1 MRRRP
6 IGQILVEKNEIS
18 EAELAAALAEQ
29 ERTGLRLGQ
38 ILIETGRISWLAL
51 ARAIAEQV
59 LDIEAPTVP
68 AAEPPAEAVPTPPPA
83 AAQPAASPAPPA
95 PAPAPAPVPPAAPP
109 VLATFVPARAPEPA
123 PAPPV
128 AAPEPP
134 PPALTPAPPPAA
146 PAPAPP
152 PAVPAHAPPPAAAEP
167 VLIHDPENRLHSVE
181 ALLKER
187 QRAFIELVTTTE
199 TLRMKV
205 ARLEEIIE
213 ERDRELT
220 RLRVLRAS

>member
-1 MRRRP
+1 MRKRP

-59 LDIEAPTVP
+59 LDIED
-68 AAEPPAEAVPTPPPA
+68 
-83 AAQPAASPAPPA
+83 AQPEPTA
-95 PAPAPAPVPPAAPP
+95 PPAAPP
-109 VLATFVPARAPEPA
+109 VPAPDPPVSA
-123 PAPPV
+123 PAPV
-128 AAPEPP
+128 VAWSAAPAVVE
-134 PPALTPAPPPAA
+134 
-146 PAPAPP
+146 APAPP
-152 PAVPAHAPPPAAAEP
+152 PAPAVAPPPPPAPVAAPALPPVPVAVAPPPAPAAPE
-167 VLIHDPENRLHSVE
+167 LIRDPEIKLHSVE

-205 ARLEEIIE
+205 AHLEEIID

-220 RLRVLRAS
+220 KLRVMRAS

>member
-1 MRRRP
+1 MRKRP
-6 IGQILVEKNEIS
+6 IGRILVEKNEIS

-59 LDIEAPTVP
+59 LDIQDVE
-68 AAEPPAEAVPTPPPA
+68 
-83 AAQPAASPAPPA
+83 PAPPA
-95 PAPAPAPVPPAAPP
+95 PAPAAPPAAAPPIAVPPAALPP
-109 VLATFVPARAPEPA
+109 TPSPAFAVAPT
-123 PAPPV
+123 PV
-128 AAPEPP
+128 APVPQTVAVPVPP
-134 PPALTPAPPPAA
+134 A
-146 PAPAPP
+146 PAPAP
-152 PAVPAHAPPPAAAEP
+152 VAPQ
-167 VLIHDPENRLHSVE
+167 LIQDPEIKLHSVE

-205 ARLEEIIE
+205 AHLEEIIE
-213 ERDRELT
+213 QRDRELT
-220 RLRVLRAS
+220 KLRVSRAS

>member
-1 MRRRP
+1 MRKRP

-59 LDIEAPTVP
+59 LDIQDVEPAP
-68 AAEPPAEAVPTPPPA
+68 AAQPPAVPPA
-83 AAQPAASPAPPA
+83 AAPVAA
-95 PAPAPAPVPPAAPP
+95 VP
-109 VLATFVPARAPEPA
+109 
-123 PAPPV
+123 PPV
-128 AAPEPP
+128 ALPPIPTPFVPP
-134 PPALTPAPPPAA
+134 PPTFPVPVPVAVPVAPPPARVA
-146 PAPAPP
+146 P
-152 PAVPAHAPPPAAAEP
+152 E
-167 VLIHDPENRLHSVE
+167 LIHDPEIKLHSVE

-205 ARLEEIIE
+205 AHLEEIIE

-220 RLRVLRAS
+220 KLRVARAAS

>member
-59 LDIEAPTVP
+59 LDIEAPAAP
-68 AAEPPAEAVPTPPPA
+68 AAEPPAEAVPSPPPA
-83 AAQPAASPAPPA
+83 AEQPAVAPAPPA
-95 PAPAPAPVPPAAPP
+95 PAPVPVPPAAAP
-109 VLATFVPARAPEPA
+109 VLATFVPVRAPEPA

-128 AAPEPP
+128 AVPEPP
-134 PPALTPAPPPAA
+134 PPAP
-146 PAPAPP
+146 
-152 PAVPAHAPPPAAAEP
+152 APPPAAAEP
-167 VLIHDPENRLHSVE
+167 VLIHDPEIKLHSVE

-220 RLRVLRAS
+220 RLRILRAS

>member
-1 MRRRP
+1 MRKRP

-59 LDIEAPTVP
+59 LDIEDAQPEPT
-68 AAEPPAEAVPTPPPA
+68 APPA
-83 AAQPAASPAPPA
+83 APAAPS
-95 PAPAPAPVPPAAPP
+95 PAPVPP
-109 VLATFVPARAPEPA
+109 VPA
-123 PAPPV
+123 PATV
-128 AAPEPP
+128 VAWSAAPAAVEAPPP
-134 PPALTPAPPPAA
+134 PPAPAVALPPPPAPVEA
-146 PAPAPP
+146 PALPPVPVAVALPSPAP
-152 PAVPAHAPPPAAAEP
+152 VAPE
-167 VLIHDPENRLHSVE
+167 LIRDPEIKLHSVE

-205 ARLEEIIE
+205 AHLEEIID

-220 RLRVLRAS
+220 KLRVMRAS

>member
-1 MRRRP
+1 MRKRP

-59 LDIEAPTVP
+59 LDIEDAQPEPTALPAAPPVP
-68 AAEPPAEAVPTPPPA
+68 APDPPV
-83 AAQPAASPAPPA
+83 
-95 PAPAPAPVPPAAPP
+95 PAPAPVVAWSAAPA
-109 VLATFVPARAPEPA
+109 VVE
-123 PAPPV
+123 
-128 AAPEPP
+128 
-134 PPALTPAPPPAA
+134 
-146 PAPAPP
+146 APAPP
-152 PAVPAHAPPPAAAEP
+152 PAQPVTPPPAPVAAPALPPVPVAVAPPPAPAAPE
-167 VLIHDPENRLHSVE
+167 LIRDPEIKLHSVE

-205 ARLEEIIE
+205 AHLEEIID

-220 RLRVLRAS
+220 KLRVMRAS

>member
-59 LDIEAPTVP
+59 LDIEAPAGP
-68 AAEPPAEAVPTPPPA
+68 AAEPPAEAVPSPPPA
-83 AAQPAASPAPPA
+83 AEQPAAPPAPPA
-95 PAPAPAPVPPAAPP
+95 PAPAPAPPAAAP
-109 VLATFVPARAPEPA
+109 VLATFVPVRAPEPA
-123 PAPPV
+123 SAPPV

-134 PPALTPAPPPAA
+134 PPAPAP
-146 PAPAPP
+146 
-152 PAVPAHAPPPAAAEP
+152 VPPPAAAEP
-167 VLIHDPENRLHSVE
+167 ILIHDPEIKLHSVE

>member
-59 LDIEAPTVP
+59 LDIEAPAAP
-68 AAEPPAEAVPTPPPA
+68 AAEPPAEAVPSAPPAAEQPAAPPAPPPPAPEPPA
-83 AAQPAASPAPPA
+83 AA
-95 PAPAPAPVPPAAPP
+95 P
-109 VLATFVPARAPEPA
+109 VLATFVPARPPEPA

-128 AAPEPP
+128 AVPE
-134 PPALTPAPPPAA
+134 PAA
-146 PAPAPP
+146 PAPAPAP
-152 PAVPAHAPPPAAAEP
+152 VPPPAAAEP

>member
-1 MRRRP
+1 MRKRP

-59 LDIEAPTVP
+59 LDIQDVEP
-68 AAEPPAEAVPTPPPA
+68 APPAPARAAPPA
-83 AAQPAASPAPPA
+83 AAPPAAAPPIAVPPAALPPTVPSPAFAVAPTPVAPVPQTVAVPVPPA
-95 PAPAPAPVPPAAPP
+95 PAPAPVAPQ
-109 VLATFVPARAPEPA
+109 
-123 PAPPV
+123 
-128 AAPEPP
+128 
-134 PPALTPAPPPAA
+134 
-146 PAPAPP
+146 
-152 PAVPAHAPPPAAAEP
+152 
-167 VLIHDPENRLHSVE
+167 LIQDPEIKLQSVE

-205 ARLEEIIE
+205 AHLEEIIE
-213 ERDRELT
+213 QRDRELT
-220 RLRVLRAS
+220 KLRVSRAS

>member
-1 MRRRP
+1 MRKRP

-59 LDIEAPTVP
+59 LDIQDV
-68 AAEPPAEAVPTPPPA
+68 EPVPTPSPA
-83 AAQPAASPAPPA
+83 APPA
-95 PAPAPAPVPPAAPP
+95 PPTAAPVAPPMPAPPVVYAPVAPPPAPVAPPPAPVAAPAPVPIPP
-109 VLATFVPARAPEPA
+109 E
-123 PAPPV
+123 
-128 AAPEPP
+128 
-134 PPALTPAPPPAA
+134 
-146 PAPAPP
+146 
-152 PAVPAHAPPPAAAEP
+152 
-167 VLIHDPENRLHSVE
+167 LIHDPEIKLHSVE

-205 ARLEEIIE
+205 ARLEEIID

>member
-59 LDIEAPTVP
+59 LDIEAPEGP
-68 AAEPPAEAVPTPPPA
+68 AAEPPAEAVPAPPPA
-83 AAQPAASPAPPA
+83 AEQPVAPPAQAAPPPAPAPPAAAPVLATFTPVRAPEPVRTPPLAAPEPPA
-95 PAPAPAPVPPAAPP
+95 PAPAPAPP
-109 VLATFVPARAPEPA
+109 
-123 PAPPV
+123 
-128 AAPEPP
+128 
-134 PPALTPAPPPAA
+134 
-146 PAPAPP
+146 
-152 PAVPAHAPPPAAAEP
+152 AAEP
-167 VLIHDPENRLHSVE
+167 FLIHDPEIKLHSVE

>member
-1 MRRRP
+1 MRKRP

-59 LDIEAPTVP
+59 LDIQDVE
-68 AAEPPAEAVPTPPPA
+68 
-83 AAQPAASPAPPA
+83 PAPPA
-95 PAPAPAPVPPAAPP
+95 PAPAIPSAAAPPIAAPPAAVPPVPSPAFAVAPTPVAPALQTVAVPVPPAPAPVPVAPQ
-109 VLATFVPARAPEPA
+109 
-123 PAPPV
+123 
-128 AAPEPP
+128 
-134 PPALTPAPPPAA
+134 
-146 PAPAPP
+146 
-152 PAVPAHAPPPAAAEP
+152 
-167 VLIHDPENRLHSVE
+167 LIQDPEIKLHSVE

-205 ARLEEIIE
+205 AHLEEIIE
-213 ERDRELT
+213 QRDRELT
-220 RLRVLRAS
+220 KLRVSRAS

>member
-1 MRRRP
+1 MRKRP

-59 LDIEAPTVP
+59 LDIEDVQPEPTARP
-68 AAEPPAEAVPTPPPA
+68 AA
-83 AAQPAASPAPPA
+83 
-95 PAPAPAPVPPAAPP
+95 
-109 VLATFVPARAPEPA
+109 
-123 PAPPV
+123 
-128 AAPEPP
+128 
-134 PPALTPAPPPAA
+134 PAA
-146 PAPAPP
+146 PAPPPPAPTPAPVAALPPAPAAVVAWSAVPTPADPPPPPAPVVVAAPP
-152 PAVPAHAPPPAAAEP
+152 PPPVPAPVAPE
-167 VLIHDPENRLHSVE
+167 LIRDPEIKLHSVE

-205 ARLEEIIE
+205 AHLEEIID

-220 RLRVLRAS
+220 KLRVMRAS

>member
-1 MRRRP
+1 MRKRP

-59 LDIEAPTVP
+59 LDIEDVEPVPPAPAP
-68 AAEPPAEAVPTPPPA
+68 AAPAPVPPA
-83 AAQPAASPAPPA
+83 PAPPA
-95 PAPAPAPVPPAAPP
+95 PAPAAVVAWSATPAPAAVPPAVAAP
-109 VLATFVPARAPEPA
+109 AAIPA
-123 PAPPV
+123 PAPV
-128 AAPEPP
+128 APS
-134 PPALTPAPPPAA
+134 
-146 PAPAPP
+146 
-152 PAVPAHAPPPAAAEP
+152 
-167 VLIHDPENRLHSVE
+167 LIQDPEIKLHSVE

-205 ARLEEIIE
+205 AHLEEIID

-220 RLRVLRAS
+220 RLRVIRAS

>member
-59 LDIEAPTVP
+59 LDIEAPAGP
-68 AAEPPAEAVPTPPPA
+68 AAEPPAEAVPSPPPA
-83 AAQPAASPAPPA
+83 AEQPVAPPA
-95 PAPAPAPVPPAAPP
+95 PPPPAPVPPAAAP

-134 PPALTPAPPPAA
+134 PPAPAP
-146 PAPAPP
+146 
-152 PAVPAHAPPPAAAEP
+152 APPPAAAEP
-167 VLIHDPENRLHSVE
+167 VLIHDPEIKLHSVE

>member
-1 MRRRP
+1 MRKRP

-18 EAELAAALAEQ
+18 EAELVAALAEQ

-59 LDIEAPTVP
+59 LDIEDAQPEPTAPP
-68 AAEPPAEAVPTPPPA
+68 AAPAAPAPPPPLPAPAAVVAWSAAPAPVAATAPVVAPSPPPA
-83 AAQPAASPAPPA
+83 PVAVAVPA
-95 PAPAPAPVPPAAPP
+95 PAPASV
-109 VLATFVPARAPEPA
+109 APE
-123 PAPPV
+123 
-128 AAPEPP
+128 
-134 PPALTPAPPPAA
+134 
-146 PAPAPP
+146 
-152 PAVPAHAPPPAAAEP
+152 
-167 VLIHDPENRLHSVE
+167 LIRDPEIKLHSVE

-205 ARLEEIIE
+205 AHLEEIID

-220 RLRVLRAS
+220 RLRVIRAS

>member
-6 IGQILVEKNEIS
+6 IGQILVERNEIS
-18 EAELAAALAEQ
+18 EADLAAALAEQ

-59 LDIEAPTVP
+59 LDLEDGEADGAQASGEAP
-68 AAEPPAEAVPTPPPA
+68 EPTSKPTF
-83 AAQPAASPAPPA
+83 
-95 PAPAPAPVPPAAPP
+95 APV
-109 VLATFVPARAPEPA
+109 PEPA
-123 PAPPV
+123 PPPTLQPSRLPPIPELP
-128 AAPEPP
+128 APEPP
-134 PPALTPAPPPAA
+134 APSAHFVPRRPAPEPVA
-146 PAPAPP
+146 PAP
-152 PAVPAHAPPPAAAEP
+152 EP
-167 VLIHDPENRLHSVE
+167 GIPELLEDPTLKLQSVE
-181 ALLKER
+181 VLLKER

-220 RLRVLRAS
+220 KLRVARAV

>member
-1 MRRRP
+1 MRKRP

-59 LDIEAPTVP
+59 LDIEDV
-68 AAEPPAEAVPTPPPA
+68 E
-83 AAQPAASPAPPA
+83 PAPPPPL
-95 PAPAPAPVPPAAPP
+95 PAV
-109 VLATFVPARAPEPA
+109 
-123 PAPPV
+123 
-128 AAPEPP
+128 
-134 PPALTPAPPPAA
+134 PAPPPAA
-146 PAPAPP
+146 APPAPPPPVPAPAAVVAWSAAPAPVAAPPPAPAPVAAP
-152 PAVPAHAPPPAAAEP
+152 VAVPTPVTVAPS
-167 VLIHDPENRLHSVE
+167 LLQDPEIKLHSVE

-205 ARLEEIIE
+205 AHLEEIID

-220 RLRVLRAS
+220 RLRVIRAS

>member
-1 MRRRP
+1 MRKRP

-59 LDIEAPTVP
+59 LDIQEVEPAPT
-68 AAEPPAEAVPTPPPA
+68 ATPA
-83 AAQPAASPAPPA
+83 AAPPPIATPMVAAAPAIFAPPPTVDLPVPVPVAPPA
-95 PAPAPAPVPPAAPP
+95 PPTFAPAPV
-109 VLATFVPARAPEPA
+109 A
-123 PAPPV
+123 PAPV
-128 AAPEPP
+128 
-134 PPALTPAPPPAA
+134 A
-146 PAPAPP
+146 PAPVAP
-152 PAVPAHAPPPAAAEP
+152 VPAPVAPQ
-167 VLIHDPENRLHSVE
+167 LIHDPEIKLHSVE

-205 ARLEEIIE
+205 AHLEEIIE

-220 RLRVLRAS
+220 KLRVSRAS

>member
-1 MRRRP
+1 MRKRP

-59 LDIEAPTVP
+59 LDIQDVEP
-68 AAEPPAEAVPTPPPA
+68 AAMAPPA
-83 AAQPAASPAPPA
+83 AAPRAAAPAAALPPPVALPPIPTPFVPPPPTVPVPVPVAVPVAPT
-95 PAPAPAPVPPAAPP
+95 PAPV
-109 VLATFVPARAPEPA
+109 APE
-123 PAPPV
+123 
-128 AAPEPP
+128 
-134 PPALTPAPPPAA
+134 
-146 PAPAPP
+146 
-152 PAVPAHAPPPAAAEP
+152 
-167 VLIHDPENRLHSVE
+167 LIHDPEIKLHSVE

-205 ARLEEIIE
+205 AHLEEIID

-220 RLRVLRAS
+220 KLRVARAAS

>member
-1 MRRRP
+1 MRKRP

-59 LDIEAPTVP
+59 LDIED
-68 AAEPPAEAVPTPPPA
+68 
-83 AAQPAASPAPPA
+83 AQPEPTA
-95 PAPAPAPVPPAAPP
+95 PPAAPA
-109 VLATFVPARAPEPA
+109 VPA

-128 AAPEPP
+128 
-134 PPALTPAPPPAA
+134 PAPPLPAPAA
-146 PAPAPP
+146 VVAWSAAPAVVEAPAPP
-152 PAVPAHAPPPAAAEP
+152 PAPLPPVPVAVAPPPAP
-167 VLIHDPENRLHSVE
+167 VAPELIRDPEIKLHSVE

-205 ARLEEIIE
+205 AHLEEIID

-220 RLRVLRAS
+220 KLRVMRAS

>member
-1 MRRRP
+1 MRKRP

-59 LDIEAPTVP
+59 LDIEDVQPQPTALPAIPVP
-68 AAEPPAEAVPTPPPA
+68 APP
-83 AAQPAASPAPPA
+83 PPA
-95 PAPAPAPVPPAAPP
+95 PAPAAVVAWSAAP
-109 VLATFVPARAPEPA
+109 A
-123 PAPPV
+123 PV
-128 AAPEPP
+128 AAPPP
-134 PPALTPAPPPAA
+134 VPAPVAAPVAVAPPAPVAPS
-146 PAPAPP
+146 
-152 PAVPAHAPPPAAAEP
+152 
-167 VLIHDPENRLHSVE
+167 LIQDPEIKLHSVE

-205 ARLEEIIE
+205 AHLEEIID

-220 RLRVLRAS
+220 KLRVMRAS

>member
-1 MRRRP
+1 MRKRP

-59 LDIEAPTVP
+59 LDIQEVEPVPTAPPV
-68 AAEPPAEAVPTPPPA
+68 AAPPQVPTPVA
-83 AAQPAASPAPPA
+83 APAPAVFAAPPTFAVPA
-95 PAPAPAPVPPAAPP
+95 PVPVAPAPMPVAPAPAPV
-109 VLATFVPARAPEPA
+109 
-123 PAPPV
+123 
-128 AAPEPP
+128 
-134 PPALTPAPPPAA
+134 A
-146 PAPAPP
+146 PAPAP
-152 PAVPAHAPPPAAAEP
+152 VAPQ
-167 VLIHDPENRLHSVE
+167 LIHDPEIKLHSVE

-205 ARLEEIIE
+205 AHLEEIIE

-220 RLRVLRAS
+220 KLRVSRAS

>member
-59 LDIEAPTVP
+59 LDIEAPAAP
-68 AAEPPAEAVPTPPPA
+68 AAEPPAEAVPSAPPAAEQPAAPPAPPPPAPEPPA
-83 AAQPAASPAPPA
+83 AAPVLATFVPARPPETAPAPPVAVPESPA
-95 PAPAPAPVPPAAPP
+95 PAPAPAPV
-109 VLATFVPARAPEPA
+109 
-123 PAPPV
+123 
-128 AAPEPP
+128 
-134 PPALTPAPPPAA
+134 
-146 PAPAPP
+146 
-152 PAVPAHAPPPAAAEP
+152 PPPAAAEP

>member
-6 IGQILVEKNEIS
+6 IGQILVEKGEIS
-18 EAELAAALAEQ
+18 PAELQAALDEQ
-29 ERTGLRLGQ
+29 ERTGLKLGQ

-59 LDIEAPTVP
+59 LDIEQVDAP
-68 AAEPPAEAVPTPPPA
+68 EANGSQPHGPPPRPA
-83 AAQPAASPAPPA
+83 REQAPALPPLPTFTPVARPAQPTRPAQPQ
-95 PAPAPAPVPPAAPP
+95 PAPVPVLVPQPAAPE
-109 VLATFVPARAPEPA
+109 L
-123 PAPPV
+123 
-128 AAPEPP
+128 
-134 PPALTPAPPPAA
+134 L
-146 PAPAPP
+146 
-152 PAVPAHAPPPAAAEP
+152 
-167 VLIHDPENRLHSVE
+167 HDPEIKLHSVE

-220 RLRVLRAS
+220 KLRVLRAG

>member
-1 MRRRP
+1 MRKRP

-59 LDIEAPTVP
+59 LDIEDVQPQPPAPRAAPAAPAAPPPVP
-68 AAEPPAEAVPTPPPA
+68 APAEVVAWSATPTPAPVA
-83 AAQPAASPAPPA
+83 APPPA
-95 PAPAPAPVPPAAPP
+95 PAPAP
-109 VLATFVPARAPEPA
+109 
-123 PAPPV
+123 V
-128 AAPEPP
+128 AA
-134 PPALTPAPPPAA
+134 AA
-146 PAPAPP
+146 PAPVAP
-152 PAVPAHAPPPAAAEP
+152 E
-167 VLIHDPENRLHSVE
+167 LIRDPEIKLHSVE

-205 ARLEEIIE
+205 AHLEEIID

-220 RLRVLRAS
+220 RLRVIRAS

>member
-1 MRRRP
+1 MRKRP

-59 LDIEAPTVP
+59 LDIQDVEPAQPAPAP
-68 AAEPPAEAVPTPPPA
+68 AAPPA
-83 AAQPAASPAPPA
+83 AAPPIAAPPAALLPTIPGPAFAVAPAPVAPAPQTVAVPVPPA
-95 PAPAPAPVPPAAPP
+95 PAPVAPQ
-109 VLATFVPARAPEPA
+109 
-123 PAPPV
+123 
-128 AAPEPP
+128 
-134 PPALTPAPPPAA
+134 
-146 PAPAPP
+146 
-152 PAVPAHAPPPAAAEP
+152 
-167 VLIHDPENRLHSVE
+167 LIQDPEIKLHSVE

-205 ARLEEIIE
+205 AHLEEIIE
-213 ERDRELT
+213 QRDRELT
-220 RLRVLRAS
+220 KLRVSRAS

>member
-59 LDIEAPTVP
+59 LDIEAPAGP
-68 AAEPPAEAVPTPPPA
+68 AAEPPAEAVPSPPPA
-83 AAQPAASPAPPA
+83 AEQPVAPPA
-95 PAPAPAPVPPAAPP
+95 PPAPAPVPPAAAP
-109 VLATFVPARAPEPA
+109 VLATFVPVRAPEPV

-128 AAPEPP
+128 AAPEPM
-134 PPALTPAPPPAA
+134 PPAPVPAP
-146 PAPAPP
+146 
-152 PAVPAHAPPPAAAEP
+152 VPPPAAAEP
-167 VLIHDPENRLHSVE
+167 VLIHDPEIKLHSVE

>member
-1 MRRRP
+1 MRKRP

-59 LDIEAPTVP
+59 LDIQDVEPT
-68 AAEPPAEAVPTPPPA
+68 AAPTPPPA
-83 AAQPAASPAPPA
+83 APPAATPPPVPVPAFVPAFAAAPTPVAPAPAPQPFVVPVAPAAPASVAPVPA
-95 PAPAPAPVPPAAPP
+95 PVVPAPVPVAPAPAPV
-109 VLATFVPARAPEPA
+109 APE
-123 PAPPV
+123 
-128 AAPEPP
+128 
-134 PPALTPAPPPAA
+134 
-146 PAPAPP
+146 
-152 PAVPAHAPPPAAAEP
+152 
-167 VLIHDPENRLHSVE
+167 LIHDPEIRLHSVE

-205 ARLEEIIE
+205 AHLEEIIE

-220 RLRVLRAS
+220 KLRVSRAS

>member
-59 LDIEAPTVP
+59 LDIEAPAGP
-68 AAEPPAEAVPTPPPA
+68 AAEPPAEAVPSPPPA
-83 AAQPAASPAPPA
+83 AEQPAAPPAPPA
-95 PAPAPAPVPPAAPP
+95 PAPAPAPPAAAP
-109 VLATFVPARAPEPA
+109 VLATFVPVRAPEPA

-128 AAPEPP
+128 AAPGPP
-134 PPALTPAPPPAA
+134 PPA

-152 PAVPAHAPPPAAAEP
+152 PAAAEP
-167 VLIHDPENRLHSVE
+167 ILIHDPEIKLHSVE

>member
-1 MRRRP
+1 MRKRP

-59 LDIEAPTVP
+59 LDIQEVEP
-68 AAEPPAEAVPTPPPA
+68 AATPTPPPVVA
-83 AAQPAASPAPPA
+83 PPVAAQPQIPTPVAAPAPAVFAPRPTFAVPA
-95 PAPAPAPVPPAAPP
+95 PVPVAPAPMPVAPVPAPVAPAPAPVAPQ
-109 VLATFVPARAPEPA
+109 
-123 PAPPV
+123 
-128 AAPEPP
+128 
-134 PPALTPAPPPAA
+134 
-146 PAPAPP
+146 
-152 PAVPAHAPPPAAAEP
+152 
-167 VLIHDPENRLHSVE
+167 LIHDPEIKLHSVE

-205 ARLEEIIE
+205 AHLEEIIE

-220 RLRVLRAS
+220 KLRVSRAS

>member
-1 MRRRP
+1 MRKRP

-59 LDIEAPTVP
+59 LDIEDPQPEPT
-68 AAEPPAEAVPTPPPA
+68 
-83 AAQPAASPAPPA
+83 APPA
-95 PAPAPAPVPPAAPP
+95 
-109 VLATFVPARAPEPA
+109 
-123 PAPPV
+123 
-128 AAPEPP
+128 
-134 PPALTPAPPPAA
+134 PPAA
-146 PAPAPP
+146 PAPPPPAPTPARTPAPTPAPVAALPPAPAEVVAWSAVPTPADPPPPPAPVVVAAPP
-152 PAVPAHAPPPAAAEP
+152 PPPVPAPVAPE
-167 VLIHDPENRLHSVE
+167 LIRDPEIKLHSVE

-205 ARLEEIIE
+205 AHLEEIID

-220 RLRVLRAS
+220 KLRVMRAS

>member
-1 MRRRP
+1 MRKRP

-59 LDIEAPTVP
+59 LDIEDVQPQPTALPAIPVP
-68 AAEPPAEAVPTPPPA
+68 APP
-83 AAQPAASPAPPA
+83 PPA
-95 PAPAPAPVPPAAPP
+95 PAPAAVVAWSAAP
-109 VLATFVPARAPEPA
+109 A
-123 PAPPV
+123 PV
-128 AAPEPP
+128 AAPPP
-134 PPALTPAPPPAA
+134 VPAPVAAPVAVAPPAPVAPS
-146 PAPAPP
+146 
-152 PAVPAHAPPPAAAEP
+152 
-167 VLIHDPENRLHSVE
+167 LIQDPEIKLHSVE
-181 ALLKER
+181 VLLKER

-205 ARLEEIIE
+205 AHLEEIID

-220 RLRVLRAS
+220 KLRVMRAS

>member
-1 MRRRP
+1 MRKRP

-59 LDIEAPTVP
+59 LDIEDAQ
-68 AAEPPAEAVPTPPPA
+68 AEPTAPPA
-83 AAQPAASPAPPA
+83 APPA
-95 PAPAPAPVPPAAPP
+95 PAPDPPVPAPAPVVAWSAAPA
-109 VLATFVPARAPEPA
+109 VVE
-123 PAPPV
+123 
-128 AAPEPP
+128 
-134 PPALTPAPPPAA
+134 
-146 PAPAPP
+146 APAPP
-152 PAVPAHAPPPAAAEP
+152 PAPAVAPPLPPAPVAAPALPPVPVAVAPPPAPAAPE
-167 VLIHDPENRLHSVE
+167 LIRDPEIKLHSVE

-205 ARLEEIIE
+205 AHLEEIID

-220 RLRVLRAS
+220 KLRVMRAS

>member
-1 MRRRP
+1 MRKRP

-59 LDIEAPTVP
+59 LDIQEVDPAPAPAAPQVAALPPTVV
-68 AAEPPAEAVPTPPPA
+68 PPAPVPVFAVAPAPVPPVHVAPVPQTVA
-83 AAQPAASPAPPA
+83 TPAPPA
-95 PAPAPAPVPPAAPP
+95 PAPMAPQ
-109 VLATFVPARAPEPA
+109 
-123 PAPPV
+123 
-128 AAPEPP
+128 
-134 PPALTPAPPPAA
+134 
-146 PAPAPP
+146 
-152 PAVPAHAPPPAAAEP
+152 
-167 VLIHDPENRLHSVE
+167 LIHDPEIKLHSVE

-199 TLRMKV
+199 TLRMRV
-205 ARLEEIIE
+205 AHLEEIIE
-213 ERDRELT
+213 DRDRELT
-220 RLRVLRAS
+220 KLRVSQAS

>member
-59 LDIEAPTVP
+59 LDIEAPAGP
-68 AAEPPAEAVPTPPPA
+68 AAEPPAEAVPSPSPA
-83 AAQPAASPAPPA
+83 AEQPAAPPAPPA
-95 PAPAPAPVPPAAPP
+95 PAPVPVPPAAAP
-109 VLATFVPARAPEPA
+109 VLASFVPVRAPEPA

-134 PPALTPAPPPAA
+134 PPAP
-146 PAPAPP
+146 
-152 PAVPAHAPPPAAAEP
+152 APPPAAAEP
-167 VLIHDPENRLHSVE
+167 VLIHDPEIKLHSVE

>member
-59 LDIEAPTVP
+59 LDIEDVQPEPTPPHAAPAVPAVPAVPAPPPPVPVP
-68 AAEPPAEAVPTPPPA
+68 AAVVAWSAVPTPVDPPPLPPA
-83 AAQPAASPAPPA
+83 PVAVAAPVPA
-95 PAPAPAPVPPAAPP
+95 PAPTPV
-109 VLATFVPARAPEPA
+109 APE
-123 PAPPV
+123 
-128 AAPEPP
+128 
-134 PPALTPAPPPAA
+134 
-146 PAPAPP
+146 
-152 PAVPAHAPPPAAAEP
+152 
-167 VLIHDPENRLHSVE
+167 LIHDPEIKLHSVE

-205 ARLEEIIE
+205 AHLEEIID

-220 RLRVLRAS
+220 KLRVMRAS

>member
-1 MRRRP
+1 MRKRP

-59 LDIEAPTVP
+59 LDIEDAQPEPT
-68 AAEPPAEAVPTPPPA
+68 APPA
-83 AAQPAASPAPPA
+83 ASAAPS
-95 PAPAPAPVPPAAPP
+95 PAPVPP
-109 VLATFVPARAPEPA
+109 VPA
-123 PAPPV
+123 PATV
-128 AAPEPP
+128 VAWSAAPAAVEAPPP
-134 PPALTPAPPPAA
+134 PPAPAVALPPPPAPVEA
-146 PAPAPP
+146 PALPPVPVAVALPSPAP
-152 PAVPAHAPPPAAAEP
+152 VAPE
-167 VLIHDPENRLHSVE
+167 LIRDPEIKLHSVE

-205 ARLEEIIE
+205 AHLEEIID

-220 RLRVLRAS
+220 KLRVMRAS